1 MEKLEPPDI
10 AEKSRNLYGVSRVL
24 GMKKLIAV
32 VVALMMSGPVMADS
46 IATVEGT
53 DRAWAIIDED
63 VYLCFR
69 EKQHSS
75 GEKRTDTHIPS
86 LIGTLLN
93 RLPIHTATKRKWLI
107 KFIWGDPQ

>member
-1 MEKLEPPDI
+1 
-10 AEKSRNLYGVSRVL
+10 
-24 GMKKLIAV
+24 MKKLIAV

-75 GEKRTDTHIPS
+75 GEKK
-86 LIGTLLN
+86 N
-93 RLPIHTATKRKWLI
+93 RYTYPLVDRNAPKPPPNPYCYKAEMV
-107 KFIWGDPQ
+107 D

>member
-1 MEKLEPPDI
+1 
-10 AEKSRNLYGVSRVL
+10 
-24 GMKKLIAV
+24 MKKLIAV

-53 DRAWAIIDED
+53 DWAWAIIDED

-75 GEKRTDTHIPS
+75 GEKK
-86 LIGTLLN
+86 N
-93 RLPIHTATKRKWLI
+93 RYTYPLVDRNAPKPPPNPYCYKAEMV
-107 KFIWGDPQ
+107 D